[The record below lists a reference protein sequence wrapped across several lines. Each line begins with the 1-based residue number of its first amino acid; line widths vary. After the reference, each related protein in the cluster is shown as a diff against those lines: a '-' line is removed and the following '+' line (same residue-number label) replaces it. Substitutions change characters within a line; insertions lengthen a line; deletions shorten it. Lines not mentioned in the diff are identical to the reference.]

1 MKILPT
7 LIVLCIAHA
16 LSAQSGLTYT
26 GKQFIALS
34 VPNAA
39 TTSRWYEDVFGLQ
52 LIKEIQPPG
61 GKIHVRIVGNDW
73 LLVEILQNAEAKTL
87 ADCGVSSRV
96 LLPSY
101 FKAGFY
107 VSDLAK
113 AKEYLDSKKV
123 VIKNGPYDDKE
134 IKSKSMIIEDVNGY
148 LIQLFE
154 AIK

>member
-7 LIVLCIAHA
+7 LIALFIAHA

-34 VPNAA
+34 VPNAVA
-39 TTSRWYEDVFGLQ
+39 TSQWYEDVFGLK

-73 LLVEILQNAEAKTL
+73 LLVEILQNADTKTL
-87 ADCGVSSRV
+87 ADCGVASRA

-107 VSDLAK
+107 VSGLAK

-123 VIKNGPYDDKE
+123 VIKNGPYEDKE